1 MFWVEG
7 LDFLIL
13 SRSFMS
19 SVLIVRMSVMLEK
32 MLDTSAVFNSP
43 WALTGL
49 TNTYAREDHLSA
61 ECPSKMKREKGI
73 VGEDWWGG
81 GYLDDGLQMFDVGHL
96 GLHELPHY
104 LISQSFMPFSVFCAP
119 HAHLLAGRWSITFP
133 FA

>member
-1 MFWVEG
+1 VKSGGVVAMKRDGKREWVSTSLRKISPMFWVEG

-49 TNTYAREDHLSA
+49 TNTYAREDHLSV
-61 ECPSKMKREKGI
+61 ERPPSKM
-73 VGEDWWGG
+73 
-81 GYLDDGLQMFDVGHL
+81 
-96 GLHELPHY
+96 
-104 LISQSFMPFSVFCAP
+104 
-119 HAHLLAGRWSITFP
+119 
-133 FA
+133 